1 MEEIQVAKTIIVPID
16 GSEAALKVIPYATEL
31 AKAYGDDLL
40 LLNIQS
46 TLKELGMPAISKASS
61 MINHSE
67 YAVSTKIRV
76 GIPAMEIVTE
86 ARDPNVR
93 CVVMAVGKGRQE
105 KIGSVSKQVLELAT
119 CPVMLVPEH
128 AENR

>member
-1 MEEIQVAKTIIVPID
+1 MKTIIVAVD
-16 GSEAALKVIPYATEL
+16 GSDAALKVIPYAAEL

-46 TLKELGMPAISKASS
+46 TLKELGMPVIAKAKSI
-61 MINHSE
+61 MNESE
-67 YAVSTKIRV
+67 PSISTKIRV

-86 ARDPNVR
+86 AKDPDVR
-93 CVVMAVGKGRQE
+93 CVVMAIGKGRQE
-105 KIGSVSKQVLELAT
+105 EIGSVSKQVLELAT

-128 AENR
+128 AVNRV